1 MNPGHQPE
9 RFEVFELLPDQRSFT
24 IKDTNYIFHLD
35 KYGGWFDEY
44 GNYYNQDAEPDDPPS
59 FS

>member
-44 GNYYNQDAEPDDPPS
+44 GNYYNQDA
-59 FS
+59 